1 MGMDTW
7 QSTGRGVST
16 VRRWVVGGIS
26 LIAKPSAITAFFV
39 LCSVVYGLIN
49 EWAYHS
55 PRTRYYR
62 SPRDDFPA
70 LIQPWTAVV
79 YVFGG
84 YVAPFLPFVY
94 NWAWPRLR
102 FVLQTYVVSSVL
114 MFAVFLIA
122 PVGMHRPAYAGESF
136 GERLMLAVFAVDRET
151 NCFPSGH
158 TVFAVLSGLLVSYGS
173 PPRWVEVASW
183 LLAASIC
190 VTTVTTGQHYY
201 ADIAAGVLTA
211 LVGFL
216 LSLRLERFRARRVAR
231 KAAG

>member
-1 MGMDTW
+1 MAMDTW
-7 QSTGRGVST
+7 KATERGVSP

-26 LIAKPSAITAFFV
+26 VIAKLTAITAFFV
-39 LCSVVYGLIN
+39 LCSIVYGLIN

-62 SPRDDFPA
+62 SPRDDVPA
-70 LIQPWTAVV
+70 VIQPWTAVV

-84 YVAPFLPFVY
+84 YAAPLLPFVY

-114 MFAVFLIA
+114 MFAMFLIA
-122 PVGMHRPAYAGESF
+122 PVGMHRPVYAGESL
-136 GERLMLAVFAVDRET
+136 GERLMLTVFAVDRET

-158 TVFAVLSGLLVSYGS
+158 TVFAVLLGLLVSYGS
-173 PPRWVEVASW
+173 APRWVQVASW
-183 LLAASIC
+183 VLAASIC

-201 ADIAAGVLTA
+201 ADIGAGVLTA
-211 LVGFL
+211 LAGFL
-216 LSLRLERFRARRVAR
+216 LSLRLERFRGRGIAR
-231 KAAG
+231 KAPG